1 MQLTKYDYLEIL
13 NYYKIP
19 LKNDFTISYL
29 KKMVEKIIA
38 KKLCSCI
45 KKVDNSKYKDE
56 TRPIAICTNS
66 VVSKKNLKINKFTCK
81 KRKRLIGDK
90 NNKLTKQSNQ
100 TIKLKKKK

>member
-1 MQLTKYDYLEIL
+1 MQLTKQDYLEIL
-13 NYYKIP
+13 KYYKIQ
-19 LKNDFTISYL
+19 LDSNFSISYL

-66 VVSKKNLKINKFTCK
+66 VVTKKNLKINKFTCK
-81 KRKRLIGDK
+81 KKKALVGDK
-90 NNKLTKQSNQ
+90 NNKLTKLSNK
-100 TIKLKKKK
+100 TITLKKKK